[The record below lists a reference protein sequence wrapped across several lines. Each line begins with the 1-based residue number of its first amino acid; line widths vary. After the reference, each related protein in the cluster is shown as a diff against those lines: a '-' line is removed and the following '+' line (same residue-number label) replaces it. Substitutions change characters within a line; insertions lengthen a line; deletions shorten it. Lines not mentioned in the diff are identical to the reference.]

1 MIEFIDRPCGWN
13 RLAPARL
20 RRQAVGGV
28 SSWQDYSTARFV
40 DDLDPIAL
48 HTVGVSDSPFE
59 SGVQV
64 ELLPE
69 VVARSWRNLG
79 LEFATEADMSDM
91 GFPEILERSLAL
103 IRTVLPLQGTVA
115 GLCRSLHV
123 LAASGGNFDVS
134 YSDPSLPFSVF
145 VSCPPATERDRVE
158 RLAENIAH
166 EALHLQLT
174 LVETIESLVIDVPNE
189 PSVFSP
195 WRNEQRN
202 ALGLVHA
209 VYVFG
214 NLRHFWKCVAAELPQ
229 SSSFAQSRI
238 EMIDSEMD
246 AAKQL
251 LGCRTLTATGRRLA
265 TSFLDS
271 R

>member
-1 MIEFIDRPCGWN
+1 MVEFIDRPCGWH

-20 RRQAVGGV
+20 RRRAVGGV
-28 SSWQDYSTARFV
+28 FAWQDYSTARCIAG
-40 DDLDPIAL
+40 LDPIVL
-48 HTVGVSDSPFE
+48 HTVGVSSSPIE

-69 VVARSWRNLG
+69 VVARSWRNQG
-79 LEFATEADMSDM
+79 LVFATEANMSDM
-91 GFPEILERSLAL
+91 GFPQILERSLDL

-123 LAASGGNFDVS
+123 LATSGRDVDVS
-134 YSDPSLPFSVF
+134 FSDPALPFSIF
-145 VSCPPATERDRVE
+145 VSCPPAPERNRVE
-158 RLAENIAH
+158 RLTENIVH

-174 LVETIESLVIDVPNE
+174 LVETTEPLVMVVPNE
-189 PSVFSP
+189 PPVFSP
-195 WRNEQRN
+195 WRNEPRN
-202 ALGLVHA
+202 VRGLVHA

-214 NLRHFWKCVAAELPQ
+214 NIRHFWKCVAAELPE

-238 EMIDSEMD
+238 ETIDSELD

-251 LGCRTLTATGRRLA
+251 LGSRTLTTAGRRLA
-265 TSFLDS
+265 MSFLDS

>member
-1 MIEFIDRPCGWN
+1 MVEFIDRPCGWH

-20 RRQAVGGV
+20 RRQAVGSV
-28 SSWQDYSTARFV
+28 SAWQDYSTARFV
-40 DDLDPIAL
+40 DDLDPIVL
-48 HTVGVSDSPFE
+48 HTVGVSNSPLG

-69 VVARSWRNLG
+69 VVDRSWRNLG
-79 LEFATEADMSDM
+79 LEFATESDMSNM
-91 GFPEILERSLAL
+91 GFPQMLENSLDL
-103 IRTVLPLQGTVA
+103 IRMVPPLHGTVA

-123 LAASGGNFDVS
+123 LVASGRDFDVS
-134 YSDPSLPFSVF
+134 CSDPSLPFSVF
-145 VSCPPATERDRVE
+145 VSCPPATERNRVE
-158 RLAENIAH
+158 RLAENIVH

-189 PSVFSP
+189 PPVFSP
-195 WRNEQRN
+195 WRNERRN

-214 NLRHFWKCVAAELPQ
+214 NLRHFWKCVAAKLPE

-238 EMIDSEMD
+238 ETIDSEMD